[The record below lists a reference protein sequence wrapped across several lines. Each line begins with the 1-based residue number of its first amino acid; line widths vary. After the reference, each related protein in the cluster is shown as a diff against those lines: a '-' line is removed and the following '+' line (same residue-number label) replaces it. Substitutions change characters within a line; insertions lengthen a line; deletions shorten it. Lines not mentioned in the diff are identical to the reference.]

1 MILFVV
7 KVISFGAKKVKFFI
21 LLIRRVSKISFKEDN
36 FFMKQTSK
44 NTKKSEGIYIFEYIF
59 VTRSRVGMY
68 YQLRY

>member
-1 MILFVV
+1 MVLFVV

-44 NTKKSEGIYIFEYIF
+44 KQKNQKLQRRNKYF
-59 VTRSRVGMY
+59 
-68 YQLRY
+68 